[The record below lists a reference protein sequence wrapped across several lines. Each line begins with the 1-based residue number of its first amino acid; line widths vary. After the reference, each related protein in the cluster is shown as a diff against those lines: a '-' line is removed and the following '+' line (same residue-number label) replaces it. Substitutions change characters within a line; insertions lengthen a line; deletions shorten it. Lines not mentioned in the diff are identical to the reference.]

1 MELGLATFADLASG
15 VSPRQRMRE
24 LMEEVE
30 LADRLGLDVFGIG
43 EHHRADFLVSAP
55 AVVLGAAAVR
65 TERIRLSSAVT
76 VLSSADP
83 VRVFQDFAE
92 VDLLSNGRAEI
103 MAGRGSFIESFPL
116 FGYDLDDYDELYAEK
131 LELLLKLREQ
141 TRVTW
146 SGRHRPPLSDA
157 GVWPRPVQEPLP
169 VWVAVGGSPQ
179 SVVRAGTLG
188 LPLTIAIIGG
198 QPARFA
204 PLVELYRE
212 AVAGAGP
219 QRRAAL
225 DRAVRHGGRTAGAR
239 GDRPARGACAR
250 AINRLRAAGKRRRSR
265 IVTPR
270 QGNSM
275 KAGGWPVIAA
285 YALVCAATQILWL
298 TYAAI
303 TTETARRY
311 GVSVSAVGWLAEIFP
326 LLYVVLA
333 IPAGILLDRWFR
345 PTLAAGGALVA
356 LGGLVRLGGETF
368 AWAMAGQA
376 LVAIAQPVVLSAVS
390 KLAGEYLPAD
400 QRADGIAL
408 GSAGNFVGMLLALLL
423 GPTLG
428 GHGQLERLLIL
439 EAVLAVLP
447 AVALAVVL
455 RRPGHESDEH
465 AAIEGSAARAL
476 WALPS
481 MRTLCGLVFL
491 GFGIFVALATW
502 LQTLLQPSH
511 VSETA
516 AGALLVGMVI
526 AGIAGC
532 AVLPPLIARRRTE
545 RGFMRA
551 VVLVACLGCVV
562 LGAAP
567 WIGVRA
573 LALVAMGIVLLPA
586 LPVILTAAEQLAGAA
601 AGTAGAIVWLAGNL
615 GGLAIA
621 LLVQVLVHHPL
632 AAFLAMGAV
641 SLLGLPLAARIVSPG
656 VEERPGAPAA
666 ATAG

>member
-1 MELGLATFADLASG
+1 M
-15 VSPRQRMRE
+15 Q
-24 LMEEVE
+24 
-30 LADRLGLDVFGIG
+30 
-43 EHHRADFLVSAP
+43 
-55 AVVLGAAAVR
+55 
-65 TERIRLSSAVT
+65 
-76 VLSSADP
+76 
-83 VRVFQDFAE
+83 
-92 VDLLSNGRAEI
+92 
-103 MAGRGSFIESFPL
+103 
-116 FGYDLDDYDELYAEK
+116 
-131 LELLLKLREQ
+131 
-141 TRVTW
+141 
-146 SGRHRPPLSDA
+146 
-157 GVWPRPVQEPLP
+157 
-169 VWVAVGGSPQ
+169 
-179 SVVRAGTLG
+179 
-188 LPLTIAIIGG
+188 
-198 QPARFA
+198 
-204 PLVELYRE
+204 
-212 AVAGAGP
+212 
-219 QRRAAL
+219 
-225 DRAVRHGGRTAGAR
+225 
-239 GDRPARGACAR
+239 
-250 AINRLRAAGKRRRSR
+250 
-265 IVTPR
+265 
-270 QGNSM
+270 
-275 KAGGWPVIAA
+275 AGGWPVIAA
-285 YALVCAATQILWL
+285 YALVCAVTQILWL

-311 GVSVSAVGWLAEIFP
+311 GVSVGAVGWLAEIFP

-345 PTLAAGGALVA
+345 PTLTAGGALVA
-356 LGGLVRLGGETF
+356 IGGLVRLGGETF

-376 LVAIAQPVVLSAVS
+376 LVAIAQPVVLSAVG
-390 KLAGEYLPAD
+390 KLAGEYLPVD

-428 GHGQLERLLIL
+428 GHGQLERLLIS
-439 EAVLAVLP
+439 EAALAVLP

-455 RRPGHESDEH
+455 RRPGQESDEH

-502 LQTLLQPSH
+502 LQTLLEPSH

-516 AGALLVGMVI
+516 AGALLVGMVV
-526 AGIAGC
+526 AGILGC
-532 AVLPPLIARRRTE
+532 AVLPALIARRRTE

-551 VVLVACLGCVV
+551 VVLVACAGCVT
-562 LGAAP
+562 LGATP

-573 LALVAMGIVLLPA
+573 LALVAMGVVLLPA

-615 GGLAIA
+615 GGLAVA

-641 SLLGLPLAARIVSPG
+641 ALLGLPLAARIT
-656 VEERPGAPAA
+656 PGAGQPSRATAA